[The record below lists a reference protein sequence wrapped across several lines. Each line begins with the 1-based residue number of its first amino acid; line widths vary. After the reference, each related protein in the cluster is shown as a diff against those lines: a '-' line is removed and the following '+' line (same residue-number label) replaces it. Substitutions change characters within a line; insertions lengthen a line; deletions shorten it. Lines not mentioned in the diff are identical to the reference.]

1 MEHSWKCALVIGA
14 SSGIGRA
21 IARELAQQGV
31 RVALVA
37 RRRALLE
44 HLCLEMNEEAGEVLA
59 LAFAH
64 DVQDIE
70 GTDALVQAIAHEL
83 GGLDLVV
90 YAAAVLPTVGPTQFS
105 TAIDMQTIQTNF
117 VGAVAWLNPVATRF
131 AEAGSGTIV
140 GISSV
145 AGDRGRRGNP
155 VYNATKA
162 ALNMYLESLR
172 NRLAVKG
179 VRVLVAKPGYVR
191 TPMLGK
197 GRTPLPAATPEDTAH
212 AILEAAARGKR
223 VLYTPRW
230 WQIISLGLRV
240 IPAPLFERLPIP

>member
-21 IARELAQQGV
+21 MARELARQGV
-31 RVALVA
+31 RVAMVA
-37 RRRALLE
+37 RRQALLE
-44 HLCLEMNEEAGEVLA
+44 RLCLEINDEAGEVRA

-64 DVQDIE
+64 DVRDVE
-70 GTDALVQAIAHEL
+70 GAGALVQTIAHEL

-90 YAAAVLPTVGPTQFS
+90 YAAGILPTVGPTQFS
-105 TAIDMQTIQTNF
+105 TDVDVQTIQTNF

-131 AEAGSGTIV
+131 AEARSGTIV

-155 VYNATKA
+155 LYNATKA

-179 VRVLVAKPGYVR
+179 VRVLIAKPGYVR

-197 GRTPLPAATPEDTAH
+197 GKTPLPAATAEDTAR
-212 AILEAAARGKR
+212 AILDAAARGKR

-230 WQIISLGLRV
+230 WRIVSLGLRV